1 MLRPLCGVQAQ
12 ADTEHDVEQETAA
25 NDHERGDDAAPQD
38 GAQAKLHQKL
48 RSVQLEIDAV
58 ASTIKRAKHAAG
70 KQVDSSDS
78 GDARDKKKQKCADRT
93 SQDDPHGGALQQA
106 LAAERLKSLKKAK
119 AQIQKEIVQLDPC
132 PSGSDKRKDKM
143 LAMLVEEEP
152 RRKKKTLMPSRE
164 PKRMLAPK
172 LKTMSY
178 DDDNDFDAVLDGAS
192 AGFMETVSICHI
204 GSLFLSYLL
213 YFPAF

>member
-38 GAQAKLHQKL
+38 GVQAKLHQKL

-78 GDARDKKKQKCADRT
+78 GDVQDKKKQKRADRT

-119 AQIQKEIVQLDPC
+119 AQIQKEIAQSDPC

-152 RRKKKTLMPSRE
+152 RHKKKTLMPSRG
-164 PKRMLAPK
+164 PKKMLAPK